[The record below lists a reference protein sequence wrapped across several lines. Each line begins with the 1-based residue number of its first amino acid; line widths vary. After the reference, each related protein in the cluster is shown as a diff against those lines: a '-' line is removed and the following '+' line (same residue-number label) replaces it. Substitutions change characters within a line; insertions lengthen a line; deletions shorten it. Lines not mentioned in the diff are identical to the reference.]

1 MTADCDKSFAVINN
15 RRTAC
20 RVRRWATGFGLAT
33 GAAVAAAVIGAAA
46 ARADDAD
53 ELLGQAGSD
62 LTQAN
67 QLLDQ
72 VAATS
77 LDAEQA
83 SFLDRQEMIQTG
95 PASDLLS
102 TAQTFQD
109 GLPAADQTSPLLLD
123 VDQQLAQAYAGLLD
137 ADQGFLAAA
146 QAGDLSQGA
155 TAFSTDFSLID
166 ANLATLGADLDVT
179 ATDFVAMFDSA
190 ILTAF

>member
-1 MTADCDKSFAVINN
+1 
-15 RRTAC
+15 
-20 RVRRWATGFGLAT
+20 
-33 GAAVAAAVIGAAA
+33 
-46 ARADDAD
+46 
-53 ELLGQAGSD
+53 
-62 LTQAN
+62 
-67 QLLDQ
+67 LDQ

-102 TAQTFQD
+102 TAHTIQD

-146 QAGDLSQGA
+146 QVGDLSQGA
-155 TAFSTDFSLID
+155 TAFPTDFSLID
-166 ANLATLGADLDVT
+166 ANLAALGADLDVT
-179 ATDFVAMFDSA
+179 ATDFVAMFDPA
-190 ILTAF
+190 ILNAF